1 MKINQCK
8 PCGCTHTG
16 SLVKYGAKEENENGT
31 AVKFSD
37 GTMICR
43 C

>member
-1 MKINQCK
+1 MI
-8 PCGCTHTG
+8 P
-16 SLVKYGAKEENENGT
+16 KYIKNKQLEERVNSMIETITNENGT